1 MSLLE
6 QMRKAA
12 KAKQSQ
18 VKVKV
23 DDGWKWVW
31 VSKNRPPWNAELMNH
46 EIYYEKIK
54 SREGLVQRVEWHYW
68 SKNECELDADAKA
81 EPFIY
86 IEDLE
91 ERQKRHSLAKT
102 CT

>member
-31 VSKNRPPWNAELMNH
+31 ISKNRPPWKLMDH
-46 EIYYEKIK
+46 EIFHERIK
-54 SREGLVQRVEWHYW
+54 SREGLEFSVEWHYW
-68 SKNECELDADAKA
+68 SKNESEMDKDAKA

-91 ERQKRHSLAKT
+91 EMQKRHSLAKT